1 MRLVLCTAPPENA
14 PQLARALVEDRLAAC
29 VNIVPSVR
37 SIYSW
42 QGKIEDESE
51 ALLLIK
57 TSALLMEKLT
67 HRIRSLHP
75 YTVPEV
81 IGVALT
87 GEGNSDYLRW
97 LSDSVGDPGK

>member
-1 MRLVLCTAPPENA
+1 
-14 PQLARALVEDRLAAC
+14 VEERLAAC
-29 VNIVPSVR
+29 VNIVPAVR

-42 QGKIEDESE
+42 QGKIEDDSE

-57 TSALLMEKLT
+57 TRAELMENLT
-67 HRIRSLHP
+67 QRIRSLHP

-87 GEGNSDYLRW
+87 GEGNPDYLRW
-97 LSDSVGDPGK
+97 LSDSVGDSGK